1 MEVFEVRATA
11 FIVVMAL
18 AVAANATVGG
28 QEDLSAYYGFGEI
41 EMVRLDWGV
50 MCLRVADLN
59 GDGRND
65 MVIANNVKARIE
77 LLIQKA
83 HIGPDDQAVTVDPND
98 IDVNTLTP
106 PTRFEKIG
114 LPVSQKMHSLICGDL
129 DGDGAVDLA
138 FYGDPA
144 GLYVIRQK
152 TDGDRSTIRWRA
164 PERIAVEDGLETANA
179 LQCADLNRDG
189 RSDLVLAG
197 RQQLYVLLQTPDGD
211 IAEPTKYP
219 TTALTLG
226 VEIAD
231 LNGDAIPD
239 IILVT
244 NDGQKPLHVRL
255 GLPTGQFGPQLGLP
269 IERPQAMCFHDI
281 DNSPGDE
288 ILAVDAVS
296 GRLLCYGYAK
306 SGESDDWSVLV
317 YPLAAGQSSS
327 KRDLVLADVTG
338 GGLSDVVISDPGT
351 AEVVLYRQI
360 RGVGLAEPV
369 RFPSFAE
376 ISAIAAAGV
385 DDADD
390 GKATLAV
397 LSVKEK
403 AIGLCHFDDG
413 RITFPTLMDTV
424 GEPLAM
430 DLADMDGDG
439 RTDCVYVGKADGDKW
454 QLHVSMNVG
463 SCDAST
469 KGGSGW
475 SADLPGLKANP
486 DGIKVIDADHDGL
499 PDVLVFTSYELP
511 VLARQ
516 AEKGRFEL
524 VDRPQARMSLLKDA
538 QPRTVFKADVD
549 GRHGDE
555 LLVAQKSFAR
565 SLVFE
570 GAEQWKVVD
579 QYNAAGSDDELLAVA
594 AFAWNSPASR
604 PSILLLEGR
613 KGKLQI
619 LDAGTDNTYRLS
631 RAIDVGSWNAA
642 THLKLLSAP
651 LTGGSQHS
659 VLLFDGTKF
668 AVVTPPTVDGYQG
681 ALDRRFGY
689 ETLIKNGAYGNLAAG
704 DVNGDAWTDLVM
716 LDSRNSYMEILA
728 LDGDVRPVPAMRF
741 KVFEEKSYQEQRP
754 TQRSGIEPR
763 ELVIADVTGDKKD
776 DLLMVIHDRI
786 ILYPQD

>member
-1 MEVFEVRATA
+1 MEAFEVRAAA

-18 AVAANATVGG
+18 AIAVNATVGG
-28 QEDLSAYYGFGEI
+28 EEDLSAYYGFGEI

-65 MVIANNVKARIE
+65 MVIANNAKARIE
-77 LLIQKA
+77 LLLQKA
-83 HIGPDDQAVTVDPND
+83 DVGLDDPAVTVDPND
-98 IDVNTLTP
+98 IDVNTLTL

-114 LPVSQKMHSLICGDL
+114 LPVSQKMHSLVCGDL
-129 DGDGAVDLA
+129 DGDGTVDLA

-152 TDGDRSTIRWRA
+152 PGGDRSTISWRT

-179 LQCADLNRDG
+179 LRCADLNNDG

-211 IAEPTKYP
+211 LAQATQYP
-219 TTALTLG
+219 TMALTLR
-226 VEIAD
+226 VEVAD
-231 LNGDAIPD
+231 LNGDGISD
-239 IILVT
+239 IVLVT

-255 GLPTGQFGPQLGLP
+255 GLPTGHFGPQLSLA
-269 IERPQAMCFHDI
+269 IEKPQALCLHNI
-281 DNSPGDE
+281 DGGPGDE
-288 ILAVDAVS
+288 VLAVDAVS
-296 GRLLCYGYAK
+296 GRLLCYGYSAG
-306 SGESDDWSVLV
+306 GESDDWSVLT

-338 GGLSDVVISDPGT
+338 DALSDVVISDPAT
-351 AEVVLYRQI
+351 AEVILYRQVG
-360 RGVGLAEPV
+360 GVGLAEPV

-376 ISAIAAAGV
+376 ISSIAAARM
-385 DDADD
+385 DDTGN
-390 GKATLAV
+390 GKVALAV

-403 AIGLCHFDDG
+403 AIGLCGFDEG
-413 RITFPTLMDTV
+413 RITFPTLLDTV

-439 RTDCVYVGKADGDKW
+439 RTDCVYVSKADGDKW
-454 QLHVSMNVG
+454 QLHVALKIG
-463 SCDAST
+463 SADADT
-469 KGGSGW
+469 QTDAGW

-486 DGIKVIDADHDGL
+486 DSIKVIDVDQDGL
-499 PDVLVFTSYELP
+499 PDVLIFASYELP

-516 AEKGRFEL
+516 VEAGRFEI

-538 QPRTVFKADVD
+538 QLRTVFKADVD
-549 GRHGDE
+549 GRQGDE

-579 QYNAAGSDDELLAVA
+579 QYNASGSDDELLAVA
-594 AFAWNSPASR
+594 AFAWNGPSSR

-619 LDAGTDNTYRLS
+619 LDAGADNTYRLS
-631 RAIDVGSWNAA
+631 RALDVGSWNAA
-642 THLKLLSAP
+642 THLKILSAP

-659 VLLFDGTKF
+659 VLLFDGAKF
-668 AVVTPPTVDGYQG
+668 AVVTPPTADGYRG
-681 ALDRRFGY
+681 TLDRRFGY

-704 DVNGDAWTDLVM
+704 DVNGDGWTDLVM

-741 KVFEEKSYQEQRP
+741 KIFEEKSYQEQRLTP
-754 TQRSGIEPR
+754 RAGIEPR
-763 ELVIADVTGDKKD
+763 ELVIADVTGNGKD
-776 DLLMVIHDRI
+776 DLVMVIHDRI